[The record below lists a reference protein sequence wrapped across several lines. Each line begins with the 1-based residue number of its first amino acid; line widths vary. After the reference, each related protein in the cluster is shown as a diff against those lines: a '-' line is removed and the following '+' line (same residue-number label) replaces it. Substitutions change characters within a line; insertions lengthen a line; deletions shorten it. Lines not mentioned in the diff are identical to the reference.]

1 MRTNQVLDG
10 TDTADETHLDEQ
22 DVKDDV
28 FHTLSNRRRR
38 YVLTYLH
45 DNGGHATVREISE
58 ELAAWENGVPRPEV
72 TYKQRKRTYTSL
84 IQIHLGTL
92 HDGGFV
98 EYDSDRGEIE
108 LTDDGGSLASILAED
123 LIVDDGADGGR
134 GDSTGGV
141 RAWISGIRTRFGSGG
156 E

>member
-1 MRTNQVLDG
+1 MRTNPVLDG
-10 TDTADETHLDEQ
+10 TDTADETYLDEQ
-22 DVKDDV
+22 DAKDDI

-38 YVLTYLH
+38 YVLTYLYT
-45 DNGGHATVREISE
+45 NGGHATVREISE
-58 ELAAWENGVPRPEV
+58 ELAAWENQIPRAEV

-108 LTDDGGSLASILAED
+108 LTDDGSYLASLLAED
-123 LIVDDGADGGR
+123 LIVENGTDAGS
-134 GDSTGGV
+134 STGGV
-141 RAWISGIRTRFGSGG
+141 RGWIAGLRDRFGSRGK
-156 E
+156 

>member
-10 TDTADETHLDEQ
+10 TDTADEAHLDEQ

-45 DNGGHATVREISE
+45 TNGGHATVREISE
-58 ELAAWENGVPRPEV
+58 ELAAWENQVPRAEV

-98 EYDSDRGEIE
+98 DYDSDRGDIE
-108 LTDDGGSLASILAED
+108 LTDDGAALVSVLAED
-123 LIVDDGADGGR
+123 LLVGDGADGADE
-134 GDSTGGV
+134 DSVGGV
-141 RAWISGIRTRFGSGG
+141 RGWLSGIRDRFGSRR

>member
-1 MRTNQVLDG
+1 MHTDPVLDS
-10 TDTADETHLDEQ
+10 TNTSDEAVLEVQ
-22 DVKDDV
+22 DAKDDV

-45 DNGGHATVREISE
+45 TNGGHATVREISE
-58 ELAAWENGVPRPEV
+58 ELAAWENQVPRSEV

-108 LTDDGGSLASILAED
+108 LTDDGSYLASVLVEN
-123 LIVDDGADGGR
+123 LIVDDGADKE
-134 GDSTGGV
+134 DVAGGV
-141 RAWISGIRTRFGSGG
+141 RGWVSGLRDRFS
-156 E
+156 